1 MEADSAVAVVE
12 PVAEMAAAM
21 VAVGRV
27 AGGMVAMVARTAAGT
42 VVVLVMVE
50 ALLAS
55 VAGTAVEKA
64 VAAEAEAV
72 RRVEEGTDEARV
84 ASVEDQKVVHWA
96 VAVTATVASAEKRKA
111 VRKVVAV
118 TVVGKTV
125 AAPMAIG
132 EEPMVL
138 REGAVV
144 MAMEVQWAVHWAIG
158 EEPMVLREGA
168 VVMAMEVQWAV
179 HWAVH
184 WADQKAVHWAVAVMA
199 TVAGAEERKAVRK
212 VGSREGAMV
221 MAMDLATVAVVE
233 EWEKGCLAEV
243 EAEGAE
249 IHSASPSQPH

>member
-144 MAMEVQWAVHWAIG
+144 MAMEVQWAVHWA
-158 EEPMVLREGA
+158 
-168 VVMAMEVQWAV
+168 
-179 HWAVH
+179 VH